1 MTLENPFERV
11 ATVTGEQAGWQTETT
26 VRESGDPAVVDMV
39 EAELADAEA
48 EIDDDGDEDYE
59 DSDYDPEAD
68 EDTPKPFTVEE
79 DWPHDIIEWNGLR
92 FGVRLPSQQALT
104 GFTMATGAYV
114 PEAMRQNM
122 AAVFMFN
129 HFSPQSYHY
138 LMTQMMNPDNE
149 ILDSGSFDKII
160 ELLVTTAGEKIL
172 ADLKAKQA
180 ALDAAASK
188 PPKLRARPNRRK

>member
-26 VRESGDPAVVDMV
+26 VRESGDPAVVGMV

-48 EIDDDGDEDYE
+48 FDEDDLEDDGD
-59 DSDYDPEAD
+59 PD
-68 EDTPKPFTVEE
+68 EDDDEDEPPAPFTVEE